1 MITVQVAGNEVPL
14 NSIVFPG
21 GEVNVS
27 LGQATYGLGAVIK
40 AQLTSSEEVMKLI
53 FAADALRRL
62 NCKYIELL
70 MPYVPYARQ
79 DRVCNVGEAHSLK
92 VFAGLINNLNFDKVR
107 VFDPHS
113 DVTEAVFNNL
123 EIIKNHDFV
132 NRVLFKNFKTISF
145 HLISPDAGASKK
157 IQELGKFL
165 SQHLTFDII
174 QCGKV
179 RDTATGKLTGFSV
192 DADDL
197 QGMDCVI
204 VDDICSR
211 GGTFLGLAEKLK
223 AKNAGNITL
232 IVSHYEDVANRDAF
246 KAAGITKVICSNSFK
261 DIESCETVT
270 QIKVF

>member
-1 MITVQVAGNEVPL
+1 MITVNSLPL

-27 LGQATYGLGAVIK
+27 LDKQNYALDTSII
-40 AQLTSSEEVMKLI
+40 AQLTSSEEIMKLI
-53 FAADALRRL
+53 LVVDALKRL
-62 NCKYIELL
+62 DCKNIELF

-92 VFAGLINNLNFDKVR
+92 VFAGLINNLNLNKVI

-113 DVTEAVFNNL
+113 DVTEAVFNNI
-123 EIIKNHDFV
+123 EIIKNHTFV
-132 NRVLFKNFKTISF
+132 YQSLHQELQITKKFY
-145 HLISPDAGASKK
+145 LISPDAGASKK
-157 IQELGKFL
+157 IQELGKYL
-165 SQHLTFDII
+165 SNHFDFDIV

-232 IVSHYEDVANRDAF
+232 IVSHYEDIATREAF
-246 KAAGITKVICSNSFK
+246 PAAGINKIICSNSFK
-261 DIESCETVT
+261 DIIPCDIVK
-270 QIKVF
+270 QIKIF